1 MRTLVVVPCGAK
13 KIWGELPSLGAV
25 RAAEAYVGVPFRVNR
40 AYAEVMGDA
49 WVILSAKYGFL
60 DPGDLL
66 EGPYEVTFKRK
77 KTGPVTV
84 ETLCQ
89 QVTER
94 GLTSFDR
101 VIGLGGVEYR
111 AALTRAF
118 EGQAEILFPFAGLAL
133 GYSLQAIKAATAAEE
148 WRALPH

>member
-13 KIWGELPSLGAV
+13 KIWADRPSLGAV

-40 AYAEVMGDA
+40 AYAEVVGDA

-60 DPGDLL
+60 APDDLL

-77 KTGPVTV
+77 KTNPVAV
-84 ETLCQ
+84 ETLRR
-89 QVTER
+89 QVIER
-94 GLTSFDR
+94 DLASFDR

-111 AALTRAF
+111 AALAEAF
-118 EGQAEILFPFAGLAL
+118 GDHAEVMFPFAGLAL
-133 GYSLQAIKAATAAEE
+133 GYSLQATKAVTLAA
-148 WRALPH
+148 APTLVK